1 VVLLRKVLLSV
12 AILFVVVVCAGLF
25 YASRLLASFKTPEF
39 KRQVLDQASAAVGT
53 KVDVKTMDIDVLSGV
68 TLQGVAV
75 ANPAPF
81 AGSLATAEE
90 VVLRYNLRSLL
101 AGHLDVQRL
110 SVRKPVLMLTM
121 DPRGTFNY
129 EKLAGPSSKAGGAAG
144 GGGGAGGA
152 TASSMLRLV
161 ISRLAVEDGEMSMMD
176 DRKASIM
183 RIQDADLESAF
194 TVSGGVAEGKGKAGL
209 GTLVL
214 ADMLFVR
221 GVSSPLEMSKEKV
234 RLAPIRGK
242 LAGGDVTG
250 DLKLDLQKAAYAM
263 SLDVKGAQV
272 DTLLKESGSS
282 RALTGSLQAKA
293 SFEGT
298 GGLPTLK
305 GRGSAFVSSCKLT
318 KAPVMALLAGVLQL
332 PELANPSFDECRMEF
347 TIGGNRVQTP
357 VLRLRGAAMQMTGSG
372 TMSLATSALDYDMD
386 LALSKALVD
395 KIGVKEVRA
404 AFKDRGDGFSSVQFK
419 VTGTSDHPQ
428 TDLAGRIGKAAAT
441 QVLKDQA
448 GRLFGKKKPF

>member
-1 VVLLRKVLLSV
+1 LRKVLLSV
-12 AILFVVVVCAGLF
+12 AILFVVLVCAGLF

-101 AGHLDVQRL
+101 AGHLDMQRL

-129 EKLAGPSSKAGGAAG
+129 EKLAGPSSKAGAAAG
-144 GGGGAGGA
+144 GGGGGA
-152 TASSMLRLV
+152 ASSMLRLV

-183 RIQDADLESAF
+183 RVQDADLESAF

-209 GTLVL
+209 GTLAL

-298 GGLPTLK
+298 GGLPTVK

-318 KAPVMALLAGVLQL
+318 KAPVMALLAAVLQL

-404 AFKDRGDGFSSVQFK
+404 AFKDRGDGFSTVQFK

-428 TDLAGRIGKAAAT
+428 TDLASRIGKAAAT